1 MTAGTPS
8 YTTAHRPPAPF
19 PHCPHLTP
27 RLRTFPPINKESGS
41 CRLWCTMSGSGQGL
55 VDSRTVTLVGRYY
68 YPDSWNLRL
77 VRGTPVKLVR
87 NPKNKV
93 DPCAVEV
100 YVNGTM
106 VSGQRV
112 SHGVTTLAFFYVMTT
127 LGY

>member
-1 MTAGTPS
+1 
-8 YTTAHRPPAPF
+8 
-19 PHCPHLTP
+19 
-27 RLRTFPPINKESGS
+27 
-41 CRLWCTMSGSGQGL
+41 MSGSGQGL

-100 YVNGTM
+100 YVHGTM
-106 VSGQRV
+106 VHLTAELGGVCVDPGWMVHPDMGIIV
-112 SHGVTTLAFFYVMTT
+112 SLWG
-127 LGY
+127 